1 MKSSIPAVAGL
12 GLKTQYI
19 SQILESIPDVGW
31 FEVHVENLRMGTTLS
46 GVEKIR
52 HHYPLSFHGVGLS
65 LGSDHLNREHLTFL
79 KSLCDHL
86 DPGLVSEH
94 VAWNYIDGVYINDLL
109 PLPYTEES
117 LQAMINNIDLTQSV
131 LQRQILIENPSTYL
145 RVRSSDYE
153 EADFILELARC
164 SGCYILLDVNNVYV
178 SSVNHGQCAKKYI
191 KRIAQSGL
199 VKEIHLAGHG
209 TMSMN
214 GQQMLVDCHATT
226 VAEEVWQLYAYALS
240 FTQKVPT
247 LIEWDNDLP
256 SFEVLVDEAERAN
269 LYMEKACELI
279 AIPAT
284 I

>member
-12 GLKTQYI
+12 GLKTAYI
-19 SQILESIPDVGW
+19 NQILESMPNVGW
-31 FEVHVENLRMGTTLS
+31 FEVHIENLRMGTTLS

-65 LGSDHLNREHLTFL
+65 LGSDHVNREHLTFV
-79 KSLCDHL
+79 KSLCVQL
-86 DPGLVSEH
+86 NPGLVSEH
-94 VAWNYIDGVYINDLL
+94 LAWNYIDGVYINDLL

-117 LQAMINNIDLTQSV
+117 LQVMANNIDLTQSI

-145 RVRSSDYE
+145 QVRSSDYE
-153 EADFILELARC
+153 EADFILELACR
-164 SGCYILLDVNNVYV
+164 SGCYILLDVNNLYV
-178 SSVNHGQCAKKYI
+178 SAINHGECAKKYI

-209 TMSMN
+209 TMRMN
-214 GQQMLVDCHATT
+214 GQQMLVDSHATT

-240 FTQKVPT
+240 FTQRLPT

-256 SFEVLVDEAERAN
+256 SFEVLVNQAQRAN
-269 LYMEKACELI
+269 LYMEKVCELI
-279 AIPAT
+279 PIPAT